1 MPDDPEIERALQAHR
16 AGRLQEA
23 ADLYARV
30 LEANPENPD
39 ALNLLGLLALEIG
52 RVDKAIE
59 FIGEAA
65 ALSPDTA
72 AYHRNQG
79 DALQEA
85 GRFDEAIAAYTR
97 ANALGGDDLGA
108 RFNLAMLYLRMRRGD
123 EALSWF
129 DRALELAPDDPRARH
144 YAAVLRGMAGDSPE
158 PGFVEAEFDA
168 IADQFD
174 ALMAHRLGCDIPE
187 QLSAL
192 LRETVPEARG
202 LEVLDLGCGTGLSGA
217 AIRDLAARTSGC
229 DLSTRM
235 LQHAEARGCYDAL
248 YREDVVA
255 ALSRWSGDLDLA
267 LAADVFIYVGKL
279 DGVFAAAAS
288 ALRPGGW
295 LVFSVEARE
304 EGGFGTVSGGR
315 FNHSAAYVCELA
327 DRAGFE
333 VRAERPS
340 VLRTEADEPVAGLL
354 FVLERRREVG
364 TSS

>member
-23 ADLYARV
+23 ADLYAQV

-52 RVDKAIE
+52 HVEKAIE

-72 AYHRNQG
+72 AYHRNHG

-85 GRFDEAIAAYTR
+85 GRFDDAIAAYTQ

-123 EALSWF
+123 EALRWF
-129 DRALELAPDDPRARH
+129 DRALELAPLDPRARH
-144 YAAVLRGMAGDSPE
+144 YAAVLRGTAGDSPE

-168 IADQFD
+168 IADHFD
-174 ALMAHRLGCDIPE
+174 ALMAHRLACRIPE
-187 QLSAL
+187 ELSAL
-192 LRETVPEARG
+192 LRDTAPNARG

-217 AIRDLAARTSGC
+217 AVRDLAQRLSGC
-229 DLSTRM
+229 DLSAQM
-235 LQHAEARGCYDAL
+235 LRHAEARGCYDAL
-248 YREDVVA
+248 HREDVGA
-255 ALSRWSGDLDLA
+255 ALARWSSDLDLA
-267 LAADVFIYVGKL
+267 IAADVFIYVGSL
-279 DGVFAAAAS
+279 DGVFEGASS
-288 ALRPGGW
+288 ALRPGG
-295 LVFSVEARE
+295 LFVFSVEDRVQ
-304 EGGFGTVSGGR
+304 GGFGAVSSGR
-315 FNHSAAYVCELA
+315 YSHSAAYVRELA
-327 DRAGFE
+327 QRTGFD

-340 VLRTEADEPVAGLL
+340 VLRTEADDPVAGLL